1 MPRGTNGTGKP
12 PVRRCVTNQSI
23 GLIDTNI
30 LIPALANDAQG
41 ADCRAFLEQVQEGG
55 REVLLTTVVVHEF
68 TYAMSRFA
76 KQMTRVD
83 IGGYLISL
91 MSLPNVR
98 VDDGFLFDTVRR
110 WAHATDL
117 GFVDAY
123 LSIRA
128 EQDRIPVYTR
138 NLRHFERFG
147 VEIPDSL
154 LR

>member
-1 MPRGTNGTGKP
+1 MTD
-12 PVRRCVTNQSI
+12 QSI

-30 LIPALANDAQG
+30 LIHALANDGQG
-41 ADCRAFLEQVQEGG
+41 ADCRVFLEQVQDGG

-68 TYAMSRFA
+68 TYAVSRYA
-76 KQMTRVD
+76 KRMTRVD

-98 VDDGFLFDTVRR
+98 VDDGFLFETVRR
-110 WAHATDL
+110 WAGATDL

-128 EQDRIPVYTR
+128 EQDRIPVYTK
-138 NLRHFERFG
+138 NLRHFQRFAI
-147 VEIPDSL
+147 ETPDPLS
-154 LR
+154 R